1 MTVED
6 GGGGGLQDRA
16 HSDCTVQAWPPAAW
30 GLNFFTDK
38 FPRHWIECSLRKD
51 LQSFQLI
58 MDAFQGYPVVP
69 DVLKGL
75 GADLRKAGLG
85 EVVL

>member
-6 GGGGGLQDRA
+6 GAFRIELILTAQCRPGPLLLGA
-16 HSDCTVQAWPPAAW
+16 SISPPTNSPDT
-30 GLNFFTDK
+30 GLNALGGRT
-38 FPRHWIECSLRKD
+38 

-58 MDAFQGYPVVP
+58 ADAFQGYPVVP

-85 EVVL
+85 EAVL